1 MSLHN
6 YITIRSAYTRSIN
19 VEKHS
24 SSLESVVGYLPTSRA
39 LDTLQRVVDT
49 FGNREVPRSWSL
61 VGPYGSG
68 KSAFAVFLSAL
79 LTDPVS
85 QLQKQAHANLHN
97 VSKALS
103 DSFSK
108 EINNTSGYLRVMI
121 SGSSEPLLK
130 RILQSFHQA
139 TINLW
144 GEDEGQ
150 SPEIVRD
157 FETALNTENMSA
169 NELVSLV
176 AKLQFALS
184 TSKTHSLKGIVL
196 VIDELGKFLE
206 YASRHEDSND
216 LFVLQAIAEHAQQPN
231 EVTLMQFVM
240 LHKSFEQYAL
250 GLSEQSRNQWAAVQG
265 RFEEIPFIE
274 NTEQVLRV
282 VSRAIEQNDSVPSAT
297 QVQALV
303 TKTVKV
309 LESEGALPS
318 LLNHDSAV
326 ALFTDCYP
334 LHPCSALLLP
344 YLCQQVAQNERTLF
358 SYLGSSEAFGFQSML
373 SSLNQLG
380 DVILP
385 HDIYN
390 YFIANQT
397 TVLGDFQTQRRWV
410 EVITAIERLG
420 DVENQATIN
429 LLKTIGLFNI
439 VGAKGGLKPSEE
451 ILLSCFESKVFHRA
465 VKELADKSIITHRK
479 FNNEYRVWQ
488 GSDFDL
494 HDALEKELD
503 KLKGMSVPLAS
514 ELMKS
519 NPQQPIVARKYTI
532 QTGALRYFIPV
543 YADASSV
550 HKQVVEDKQAKIIF
564 YLSDDRE
571 EQLSALQDV
580 LENMKGANI
589 LCVAS
594 NSNLLA
600 QVTLEINAYRRISTS
615 QEIHNDPVA
624 KKELEVNL
632 NAAVSNQKKLLN
644 ELLYQPEK
652 STWFYKGRKQPI
664 SSKRDI
670 QQVLSK
676 AFHEKYPYMPH
687 VFNELINRD
696 KPSSQAAAGRSKLMK
711 AMLNGQHIDNLGID
725 KFPPEKAMYMAILKE
740 NNLHKKVN
748 GKYIF
753 DAPYGESTYLSVW
766 SKVSDFMDSTEKKAK
781 SFSELSEELMDAPY
795 GVKAGLLPIFYL
807 HAYLLYQDDIAFYE
821 EGKYQPQMTDEHIDR
836 FIRKPEDF
844 TFQLYKVEGINAS
857 LINAYSEAL
866 YEGKN
871 KNRKVINLARPLVTF
886 YEGLPDFVKST
897 RSPDLLSPMTLKV
910 RDAIKMS
917 KSPEKLIF
925 EELPVALGYNALEAS
940 SKIDVREFSARLHL
954 VIRELKNAYTQLL
967 TAQAQAISSQ
977 LHDGGAYEL
986 QELRTHLQNQ
996 YGMLEHLAIDNT
1008 RSFVKR
1014 LTDPKGDEKLWL
1026 ENVLVNM
1033 SRKHPSEWKDQD
1045 LAKAE
1050 ANLADLS
1057 RRLRELQAIAYEQ
1070 NRQRNVAKNDSDF
1083 EVIMLRSIKQS
1094 THPKERVVTINKS
1107 EQHVVD
1113 EHIQSMRDIISEL
1126 DEHTRMAVL
1135 AQLIDMELPEG
1146 QSYE

>member
-24 SSLESVVGYLPTSRA
+24 SSLESVAGYLPTSRS

-49 FGNREVPRSWSL
+49 FGNKEVPRSWSL

-79 LTDPVS
+79 LADPTS
-85 QLQKQAHANLHN
+85 QLQRQAYANLYAVN
-97 VSKALS
+97 KDLS
-103 DSFSK
+103 DSFSN
-108 EINNTSGYLRVMI
+108 EINQSSGYLRVMI

-130 RILQSFHQA
+130 RILKSFHQA

-144 GEDEGQ
+144 GATKGK
-150 SPEIVRD
+150 SPEIIYD
-157 FETALNTENMSA
+157 FEKALNTESMSA
-169 NELVSLV
+169 NELVLLI
-176 AKLQFALS
+176 AKLQSVLS

-196 VIDELGKFLE
+196 IIDELGKFLE

-231 EVTLMQFVM
+231 DITLMQFVM

-282 VSRAIEQNDSVPSAT
+282 VSRAIEQNDVVQSET
-297 QVQALV
+297 QLYDLMR
-303 TKTVKV
+303 KTVKV
-309 LESEGALPS
+309 LEREGALPS

-326 ALFTDCYP
+326 ELFTDCYP

-373 SSLNQLG
+373 SSLNHLG

-420 DVENQATIN
+420 DVESQATIN

-451 ILLSCFESKVFHRA
+451 ILLSCFEPQVFHRA
-465 VKELADKSIITHRK
+465 VKELTEKSIITHRK

-503 KLKGMSVPLAS
+503 KLRGLSVSLAS

-532 QTGALRYFIPV
+532 QTGSLRYFMPV
-543 YADASSV
+543 YADASSI
-550 HKQVVEDKQAKIIF
+550 HKQVIEDKQAKIIF
-564 YLSDDRE
+564 YLSNDNE
-571 EQLSALQDV
+571 EQSVILQDV
-580 LENMKGANI
+580 LNNMKGANI
-589 LCVAS
+589 ICVAS

-632 NAAVSNQKKLLN
+632 NAAVSNQKKLLS

-652 STWFYKGRKQPI
+652 STWFYKGRKQ
-664 SSKRDI
+664 SVCSKRDI
-670 QQVLSK
+670 QQMLSK
-676 AFHEKYPYMPH
+676 AFHDKYPYTPH
-687 VFNELINRD
+687 IFNELINRD
-696 KPSSQAAAGRSKLMK
+696 KPSPQAAAGRGKLMK
-711 AMLNGQHIDNLGID
+711 AMLNGQNAENLGID

-740 NNLHKKVN
+740 NCLHKRVN
-748 GKYIF
+748 GNYIF
-753 DAPYGESTYLSVW
+753 DAPYGESTYLNVW
-766 SKVSDFMDSTEKKAK
+766 LKISEFMDSTEKKAK

-836 FIRKPEDF
+836 FIRKPDDF

-871 KNRKVINLARPLVTF
+871 KSRKVINLARPLVTF
-886 YEGLPDFVKST
+886 YEGLPDFTKST

-925 EELPVALGYNALEAS
+925 EELPAALGYKTLEES
-940 SKIDVREFSARLHL
+940 SNLDVKEFSARLHQ
-954 VIRELKNAYTQLL
+954 VIRELKNAYMKLL
-967 TAQAQAISSQ
+967 TVQAQAISSQ
-977 LHDGGAYEL
+977 LHDGGVYEL
-986 QELRTHLQNQ
+986 QELRAHMKNQ

-1014 LTDPKGDEKLWL
+1014 LIDSKGDEKLWL

-1070 NRQRNVAKNDSDF
+1070 NRQRNIAKNDSDF